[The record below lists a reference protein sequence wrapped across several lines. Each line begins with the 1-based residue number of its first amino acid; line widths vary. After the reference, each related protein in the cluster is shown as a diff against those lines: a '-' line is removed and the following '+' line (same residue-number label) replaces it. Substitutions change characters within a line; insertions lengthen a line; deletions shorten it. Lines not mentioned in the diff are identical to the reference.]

1 MGVLPI
7 PIPRIMFS
15 WCIVFLL
22 VLTFKD
28 REGKPDDVSLELPVE
43 LANGGGLRAN
53 LDVDLLLWCSEA
65 AESLFKPA

>member
-15 WCIVFLL
+15 WCIVCLL
-22 VLTFKD
+22 VLTFKE
-28 REGKPDDVSLELPVE
+28 REGRPEDVSLVPAVE

-53 LDVDLLLWCSEA
+53 LEVDLLLW
-65 AESLFKPA
+65 